1 MLKIW
6 GRASSVNVQKVL
18 WAAEELGLAYEQIN
32 VGGRFGGN
40 DDPAYRAK
48 NPNGLVPTIED
59 GDGTPEGTVT
69 VWESNAIVRY
79 LAARYSRGE
88 GGAGGLWPA
97 DPAQRSEADRWMDW
111 ALTTIGADM
120 RILFWGFVRDPV
132 NAKVGEMLQAADNV
146 ARLWARLDEH
156 LAGQAFVAGDH
167 LTMGDIPVGAYAQRY
182 LSFPIQRPDLPHL
195 AAWHERL
202 AQRPGYRAHVMEA
215 ME

>member
-18 WAAEELGLAYEQIN
+18 WAADELGRAYERIDL
-32 VGGRFGGN
+32 GGKFGGN

-59 GDGTPEGTVT
+59 SDGTV
-69 VWESNAIVRY
+69 VWESNSIVRY
-79 LAARYSRGE
+79 LAARYRGP
-88 GGAGGLWPA
+88 GDGRAAALWPET
-97 DPAQRSEADRWMDW
+97 PAIRAEADRWMDW

-120 RILFWGFVRDPV
+120 RTLFWGFVRDPV
-132 NAKVGEMLQAADNV
+132 GAKVGEMLQAADNA
-146 ARLWARLDEH
+146 ARLWARLDDH
-156 LAGQAFVAGDH
+156 LGTRPFVAGDH
-167 LTMGDIPVGAYAQRY
+167 LTMGDIPVGAFVQRY
-182 LSFPIQRPDLPHL
+182 FSFPIQRPDLPHL

-202 AQRPGYRAHVMEA
+202 GERPGYRKHVMVP

>member
-18 WAAEELGLAYEQIN
+18 WAADELGLAYERIDL
-32 VGGRFGGN
+32 GGKFGGN

-59 GDGTPEGTVT
+59 SDGTV

-79 LAARYSRGE
+79 LAARYRLP
-88 GGAGGLWPA
+88 GASATALWPE

-111 ALTTIGADM
+111 ALTVIGADM

-132 NAKVGEMLQAADNV
+132 NAKVGEMLRAADN
-146 ARLWARLDEH
+146 AALLWARLDAH
-156 LAGQAFVAGDH
+156 LAANQAAGRPFVAGDH
-167 LTMGDIPVGAYAQRY
+167 LTMGDIPVGAYVQRWFA
-182 LSFPIQRPDLPHL
+182 FPLQRPDLPHL
-195 AAWHERL
+195 AAWHEGL
-202 AQRPGYRAHVMEA
+202 TERPGYRKHVMVA